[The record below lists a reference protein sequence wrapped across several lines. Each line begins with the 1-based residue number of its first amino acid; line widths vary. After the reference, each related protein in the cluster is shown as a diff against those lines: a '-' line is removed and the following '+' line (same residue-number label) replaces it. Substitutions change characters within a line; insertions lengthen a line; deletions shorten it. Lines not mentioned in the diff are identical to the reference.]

1 MMIASL
7 PADDGPTV
15 PHLPLFLLDR
25 IATVQH
31 FGFLLGLITYG
42 MSHGQALPACLLD

>member
-1 MMIASL
+1 MVASQ
-7 PADDGPTV
+7 PANDGPTV
-15 PHLPLFLLDR
+15 PHLSRFLLLDR

-42 MSHGQALPACLLD
+42 MSHGQALPACLLN